1 VALDDILASQNNEI
15 EAMTAEFER
24 QLTSILSKA
33 QARVLIELKDRLKI
47 EDNTIVSSSINR
59 RVLRELDHMLLDEAN
74 KGGLRS
80 LLSAYV
86 GEFPDQFKY
95 FHQILDEVL
104 NESDLASIIGEM
116 RLTESDK
123 DYLALFQK
131 DSADN
136 LESVVSKMA
145 DEARRKALMSI
156 GGASVKDVAST
167 IAETVGRTPG
177 VARSE
182 AATAV
187 SSFYR
192 SMADLSFKKI
202 EEDDNWTMKYR
213 YVGPP
218 ASDPIIR
225 PFCEH
230 LMAQSARGRSWT
242 RPQIDAMDNHQLDN
256 VFVTG
261 GGYNCRHQWIVADMK
276 RNRG

>member
-136 LESVVSKMA
+136 LESVVSQMA
-145 DEARRKALMSI
+145 DEARRKAFMSI